1 MTASSARGA
10 RNPDGVGDGMGR
22 NVSGDPAGYFHD
34 TQKTLKD
41 RSGLTDTPD
50 WLTDLIA
57 HTTQYAADIAYGNP
71 AADYLTDGHREW
83 TRAQDQAHP
92 DRPCAWC
99 LHPRNSPECNFAEG
113 HTPYMETFG
122 GAG

>member
-1 MTASSARGA
+1 MIAARNAGDA
-10 RNPDGVGDGMGR
+10 RNPDGAGDGMGR
-22 NVSGDPAGYFHD
+22 NASGDPGDNFHN
-34 TQKTLKD
+34 TQKTL
-41 RSGLTDTPD
+41 P
-50 WLTDLIA
+50 WA
-57 HTTQYAADIAYGNP
+57 MNP
-71 AADYLTDGHREW
+71 AADYLTDTRMQW